1 MSKEVTVILDEEV
14 YKKLRKIQGLLVEV
28 TNEHWS
34 FSKVVEAVILTGLDK
49 LEKLPLFGKPYYLKE
64 RMEKMEKER
73 EAKEAEEKETE
84 ELKEAEGDKREK

>member
-14 YKKLRKIQGLLVEV
+14 YEKLKRIQELLTYVI
-28 TNEHWS
+28 NENWS

-64 RMEKMEKER
+64 RMEKYELEKR
-73 EAKEAEEKETE
+73 
-84 ELKEAEGDKREK
+84 LRN